1 MGPSVTDTVLSAT
14 SHTTFIPFKIIERQS
29 QMIIDE
35 IQVVMRV
42 RVCMCVYELGLCA
55 RVTEWDHLYIKRFGN
70 HVKSSLS

>member
-1 MGPSVTDTVLSAT
+1 MLSAT

-42 RVCMCVYELGLCA
+42 RVCMCVYELGLCVCARA
-55 RVTEWDHLYIKRFGN
+55 RVTEWDGTIYI
-70 HVKSSLS
+70 